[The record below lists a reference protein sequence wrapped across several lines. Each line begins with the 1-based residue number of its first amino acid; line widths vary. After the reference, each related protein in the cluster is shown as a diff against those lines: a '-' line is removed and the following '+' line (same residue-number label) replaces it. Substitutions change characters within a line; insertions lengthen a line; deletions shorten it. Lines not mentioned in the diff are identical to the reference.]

1 MARPTVRPEPNV
13 WVSRAAVFAFV
24 TVGWVFFR
32 AVDLPTAIGYLVG
45 LVTRW
50 GVGDLV
56 TPLVLVTIVVGMVG
70 PFVPRR
76 VGDALEYR
84 ASHLPPVLL
93 GIGVGL
99 FLVVCNLLGPVGP
112 PFISSSSDGS
122 DPAPSFQA
130 DRERA

>member
-1 MARPTVRPEPNV
+1 M
-13 WVSRAAVFAFV
+13 FAFV

-32 AVDLPTAIGYLVG
+32 AVDLPTAVGYLVG

-70 PFVPRR
+70 QFVPRR

-99 FLVVCNLLGPVGP
+99 FLVVCNLLGPVGVA
-112 PFISSSSDGS
+112 PFIY
-122 DPAPSFQA
+122 FQF
-130 DRERA
+130 